1 MITLATHRLASSP
14 STGAAPRRPG
24 QGATALLA
32 AGAML
37 LAGFAAP
44 ARAHETLK
52 LDAPKP
58 NLAPTPPMGW
68 NSWNKFKCDVSE
80 DLIRKQADGMVA
92 SGMRDAGYKYI
103 VIDDCW
109 QKSRD
114 ADGNI
119 QADPERFPSGIKALA
134 DYVHSKGL
142 KFGLYSDAGSL
153 TCGGRPGS
161 AGHEFQDARQYAK
174 WGVDYLKYDWCHT
187 GTRNA
192 EAAYTIMAKALRESG
207 RDIVLSICEWGI
219 NQPEKWAPK
228 VGHLWRT
235 TGDIYDAWEGK
246 KDWSMGMTNILDL
259 QVDREGVAGPNG
271 WNDPDMLEIGNGNMT
286 TTEYE
291 SHFSLWAILAAP
303 LIAGNDLS
311 KMDADTQRILTNKDV
326 IAVDQDP
333 LGKQG
338 RRALKEGDLEV
349 WVRPLQGGEYAA
361 VLLNRGKTPAAM
373 KLTWDRMGLPAD
385 RKATVKD
392 LWSKKV
398 TKHVRGSHGGTVAPH
413 GVLMFRITPEL

>member
-1 MITLATHRLASSP
+1 MHPLIQRIAHTLALLSVLATLP
-14 STGAAPRRPG
+14 VH
-24 QGATALLA
+24 
-32 AGAML
+32 
-37 LAGFAAP
+37 
-44 ARAHETLK
+44 AHETLK

-68 NSWNKFKCDVSE
+68 NSWNKFACNVSE
-80 DLIRKQADGMVA
+80 QLIRQQADAMAA
-92 SGMRDAGYKYI
+92 SGMKDAGYQYI

-174 WGVDYLKYDWCHT
+174 WGVDYLKYDWCNT

-207 RDIVLSICEWGI
+207 RDIVLSICEWGN
-219 NQPEKWAPK
+219 NQPERWAAPI
-228 VGHLWRT
+228 GHLWRT
-235 TGDIYDAWEGK
+235 TGDIYDAWEGQ
-246 KDWSMGMTNILDL
+246 KDWSHGMTNILDM
-259 QVDREGVAGPNG
+259 QVERAAHASPNA
-271 WNDPDMLEIGNGNMT
+271 WNDPDMLEVGNGGMT

-291 SHFSLWAILAAP
+291 SHFSLWAMLAAP
-303 LIAGNDLS
+303 LVAGNDLS
-311 KMDADTQRILTNKDV
+311 KMDADTLRILTNKDV

-338 RRALKEGDLEV
+338 TRKQKEGDLEI
-349 WVRPLQGGEYAA
+349 WVRPLQGGEFAA
-361 VLLNRGKTPAAM
+361 VLFNRGKTPADM
-373 KLTWDRMGLPAD
+373 KLKWDRLGLPED
-385 RKATVKD
+385 RKADVKD
-392 LWSKKV
+392 LWSKKL
-398 TKHVRGSHGGTVAPH
+398 TKSVSGSYAGKVAPH
-413 GVLMFRITPEL
+413 GVIMVRVTPQR

>member
-1 MITLATHRLASSP
+1 MHSLF
-14 STGAAPRRPG
+14 RR
-24 QGATALLA
+24 AVYAVALLGVIA
-32 AGAML
+32 
-37 LAGFAAP
+37 AAP
-44 ARAHETLK
+44 AQAHETLK

-58 NLAPTPPMGW
+58 NVAPTPPMGW
-68 NSWNKFKCDVSE
+68 NSWNKFGCNVSE
-80 DLIRKQADGMVA
+80 QLVRQQAEAMAA
-92 SGMRDAGYKYI
+92 SGMKAAGYQYV

-161 AGHEFQDARQYAK
+161 AGHEFQDARQYAR

-207 RDIVLSICEWGI
+207 RDIVLSICEWGTDH
-219 NQPEKWAPK
+219 PERWGPT

-246 KDWSMGMTNILDL
+246 KEWSHGMTNILDM
-259 QVDREGVAGPNG
+259 QAERERPSAPNA
-271 WNDPDMLEIGNGNMT
+271 WNDPDMLEVGNGGMT

-291 SHFSLWAILAAP
+291 AHFSLWAMLAAP

-311 KMDADTQRILTNKDV
+311 RMDADTRRILTNADV
-326 IAVDQDP
+326 IAIDQDP
-333 LGKQG
+333 LGQQG
-338 RRALKEGDLEV
+338 RRILKEGDLEI
-349 WVRPLQGGEYAA
+349 WVRALKGGEQA
-361 VLLNRGKTPAAM
+361 VVLFNRGKTPADM
-373 KLTWDRMGLPAD
+373 KVGWDLLRLPAGQ
-385 RKATVKD
+385 KADVKD
-392 LWSKKV
+392 LWSKKL
-398 TKHVRGSHGGTVAPH
+398 TKNVIGSYGGKVAPH
-413 GVLMFRITPEL
+413 GVIMLRITPVL

>member
-1 MITLATHRLASSP
+1 MHTLF
-14 STGAAPRRPG
+14 RRAL
-24 QGATALLA
+24 QALALLGLIA
-32 AGAML
+32 
-37 LAGFAAP
+37 AAP
-44 ARAHETLK
+44 AHAHETLK
-52 LDAPKP
+52 LETPKP
-58 NLAPTPPMGW
+58 DLAPTPPMGW

-80 DLIRKQADGMVA
+80 ALIRKQADAMA
-92 SGMRDAGYKYI
+92 ESGMRDAGYQYI

-134 DYVHSKGL
+134 DYVHGKGL

-161 AGHEFQDARQYAK
+161 AGHEFQDARQYAR

-187 GTRNA
+187 GPRNA

-207 RDIVLSICEWGI
+207 RDIVLSICEWGTDH
-219 NQPEKWAPK
+219 PERWGPT

-235 TGDIYDAWEGK
+235 TGDIYDAWEGQ

-259 QVDREGVAGPNG
+259 QVERAAAAGPNG
-271 WNDPDMLEIGNGNMT
+271 WNDPDMLEIGNGGMT
-286 TTEYE
+286 VTEYE
-291 SHFSLWAILAAP
+291 SHFSLWAMLAAP
-303 LIAGNDLS
+303 LIAGNDMS
-311 KMDADTQRILTNKDV
+311 KMDADTVRILTNKDV

-338 RRALKEGDLEV
+338 RRVLRQGDLEV
-349 WVRPLQGGEYAA
+349 WVRPLQAGEFAA
-361 VLLNRGKTPAAM
+361 VLFNRGKAAADM
-373 KLTWDRMGLPAD
+373 TLNWDRLGLPATQ
-385 RKATVKD
+385 KADVKD

-398 TKHVRGSHGGTVAPH
+398 AKNVSGSYGAKVASHGV
-413 GVLMFRITPEL
+413 VMVRVTPAR

>member
-1 MITLATHRLASSP
+1 MHPLIQRIAHTLALAS
-14 STGAAPRRPG
+14 
-24 QGATALLA
+24 LLA
-32 AGAML
+32 AL
-37 LAGFAAP
+37 P
-44 ARAHETLK
+44 AHAHETLK
-52 LDAPKP
+52 LDTPKP

-68 NSWNKFKCDVSE
+68 NSWNKFACNVSE
-80 DLIRKQADGMVA
+80 KLLREQADAMAA
-92 SGMRDAGYKYI
+92 SGMKDAGYQYI

-114 ADGNI
+114 VDGNI

-174 WGVDYLKYDWCHT
+174 WGVDYLKYDWCNT

-207 RDIVLSICEWGI
+207 RDIVLSICEWGN
-219 NQPEKWAPK
+219 NQPERWAAP

-235 TGDIYDAWEGK
+235 TGDIYDAWEGR
-246 KDWSMGMTNILDL
+246 KDWSSGMVNILDL
-259 QVDREGVAGPNG
+259 QVEREAHAGPNA
-271 WNDPDMLEIGNGNMT
+271 WNDPDMLEVGNGGMT

-291 SHFSLWAILAAP
+291 SHFSLWAMLAAP

-311 KMDADTQRILTNKDV
+311 RMDADTLRILTNKDV

-349 WVRPLQGGEYAA
+349 WVRPLQGGEFAA
-361 VLLNRGKTPAAM
+361 VLFNRGKTPADM
-373 KLTWDRMGLPAD
+373 KLKWERLGLPED
-385 RKATVKD
+385 RKADVKD

-398 TKHVRGSHGGTVAPH
+398 TKGVSGSYAGKVAPH
-413 GVLMFRITPEL
+413 GVIMVRVTPQR

>member
-1 MITLATHRLASSP
+1 MHSLIRR
-14 STGAAPRRPG
+14 AAHVI
-24 QGATALLA
+24 ALL
-32 AGAML
+32 GPL
-37 LAGFAAP
+37 LGLAAAP
-44 ARAHETLK
+44 AHAHETLK

-68 NSWNKFKCDVSE
+68 NSWNKFACNVSE
-80 DLIRKQADGMVA
+80 QLIRQQADGMAA
-92 SGMRDAGYKYI
+92 SGMKAAGYRYI

-187 GTRNA
+187 GSRNA

-207 RDIVLSICEWGI
+207 RDIVLSICEWGN
-219 NQPEKWAPK
+219 NQPERWAQP

-235 TGDIYDAWEGK
+235 TGDIYDAWEGQ
-246 KDWSMGMTNILDL
+246 KDWSHGMTNILDM
-259 QVDREGVAGPNG
+259 QVERAAHAGPNG
-271 WNDPDMLEIGNGNMT
+271 WNDPDMLEVGNGGMT

-291 SHFSLWAILAAP
+291 SHFSLWAMLAAP

-311 KMDADTQRILTNKDV
+311 KMDADTVRILTNKDV
-326 IAVDQDP
+326 IAIDQDP
-333 LGKQG
+333 LGKQA

-361 VLLNRGKTPAAM
+361 VLFNRGKTAAEM
-373 KLTWDRMGLPAD
+373 TLEWDRLGLPATQ
-385 RKATVKD
+385 KATVKD

-398 TKHVRGSHGGTVAPH
+398 TKNVSGSHGGKVAPH
-413 GVLMFRITPEL
+413 GVLMFRIIPEL

>member
-1 MITLATHRLASSP
+1 MTMTLPSSTLHAACAAMAL
-14 STGAAPRRPG
+14 SAAAVLLGAP
-24 QGATALLA
+24 T
-32 AGAML
+32 
-37 LAGFAAP
+37 P
-44 ARAHETLK
+44 AQAHETLK

-80 DLIRKQADGMVA
+80 AMVRRQADAMAA
-92 SGMRDAGYKYI
+92 SGMKDAGYQYI

-228 VGHLWRT
+228 VGHLWRV
-235 TGDIYDAWEGK
+235 TGDIYDTWEGK

-259 QVDREGVAGPNG
+259 VVEREQVAGPNA
-271 WNDPDMLEIGNGNMT
+271 WADPDMLEIGNGNMT
-286 TTEYE
+286 VTEYE
-291 SHFSLWAILAAP
+291 SHFSLWAMLAAP
-303 LIAGNDLS
+303 LVAGNDLS
-311 KMDADTQRILTNKDV
+311 KMDADTLRILTNKDV

-333 LGKQG
+333 LGKPG
-338 RRALKEGDLEV
+338 RRTQKEGDLEV
-349 WVRPLQGGEYAA
+349 WVRPLQGGEHAA
-361 VLLNRGKTPAAM
+361 VLFNRGKTAADM
-373 KLTWDRMGLPAD
+373 TLKWDRLGLPATQ
-385 RKATVKD
+385 KATVKD

-398 TKHVRGSHGGTVAPH
+398 TKNVSGSHGGKVAPH
-413 GVLMFRITPEL
+413 GVLMLRITPER

>member
-1 MITLATHRLASSP
+1 MHPLVQRAAHAITLLAFV
-14 STGAAPRRPG
+14 
-24 QGATALLA
+24 ATASVH
-32 AGAML
+32 
-37 LAGFAAP
+37 
-44 ARAHETLK
+44 AHETLK
-52 LDAPKP
+52 LEAPKP
-58 NLAPTPPMGW
+58 LIAPTPPMGW
-68 NSWNKFKCDVSE
+68 NSWNKFACNVSE
-80 DLIRKQADGMVA
+80 QLIRQQADAMAA
-92 SGMRDAGYKYI
+92 SGMKDAGYQYI

-109 QKSRD
+109 QNSRD
-114 ADGNI
+114 AEGNI
-119 QADPERFPSGIKALA
+119 VADPERFPSGIKALA

-142 KFGLYSDAGSL
+142 KFGLYSDAGAL

-161 AGHEFQDARQYAK
+161 AGREFQDARQYAK

-187 GTRNA
+187 GPRNA

-207 RDIVLSICEWGI
+207 RDIVLSICEWGN
-219 NQPEKWAPK
+219 NQPERWAQP

-235 TGDIYDAWEGK
+235 TGDIYDAWEGQ
-246 KDWSMGMTNILDL
+246 KDWSHGMTNILDM
-259 QVDREGVAGPNG
+259 QVERAAHAGPNG
-271 WNDPDMLEIGNGNMT
+271 WNDPDMLEVGNGGMT

-291 SHFSLWAILAAP
+291 SHFSLWAMLAAP

-311 KMDADTQRILTNKDV
+311 KMDADTLRILTNKDV

-361 VLLNRGKTPAAM
+361 VLLNRGKTPADM
-373 KLTWDRMGLPAD
+373 KLGWDRLGLPASQ
-385 RKATVKD
+385 KATVKD

-398 TKHVRGSHGGTVAPH
+398 TKNVSGSYGGTVAPH
-413 GVLMFRITPEL
+413 GVIMVRITPVP

>member
-1 MITLATHRLASSP
+1 MNRYGKRLIVSSILV
-14 STGAAPRRPG
+14 A
-24 QGATALLA
+24 ATAATVVL
-32 AGAML
+32 
-37 LAGFAAP
+37 GFAAP
-44 ARAHETLK
+44 ALAHETLK
-52 LDAPKP
+52 LEAPKP
-58 NLAPTPPMGW
+58 LIAPTPPMGW
-68 NSWNKFKCDVSE
+68 NSWNKFACNVNE
-80 DLIRKQADGMVA
+80 QLIRQQADAMAA
-92 SGMRDAGYKYI
+92 SGMKDAGYQYI

-109 QKSRD
+109 QQKSRD

-119 QADPERFPSGIKALA
+119 QADPEHFPSGIKALA

-153 TCGGRPGS
+153 TCYGRPGS

-174 WGVDYLKYDWCHT
+174 WGVDYLKYDWCYT

-207 RDIVLSICEWGI
+207 RDIVFSLCEWGGSK
-219 NQPEKWAPK
+219 PGRWAHP

-235 TGDIYDAWEGK
+235 TGDIWDAWNGK
-246 KDWSMGMTNILDL
+246 KEWSHGMLDILDMNAEL
-259 QVDREGVAGPNG
+259 WSESAPNG
-271 WNDPDMLEIGNGNMT
+271 WNDPDMLEVGNGGMT

-291 SHFSLWAILAAP
+291 SHFSLWAMLAAP

-311 KMDADTQRILTNKDV
+311 KMDADTLRILTNKDV

-338 RRALKEGDLEV
+338 RRTLKQGDLEV
-349 WVRPLQGGEYAA
+349 WVRPLAAGEHAV
-361 VLLNRGKTPAAM
+361 VLLNRGTTPANM
-373 KLTWDRMGLPAD
+373 KVAWELLQLPVNQKAD
-385 RKATVKD
+385 VKD

-398 TKHVRGSHGGTVAPH
+398 TKNVSGSYGGKVAPH
-413 GVLMFRITPEL
+413 GVVMVRITPVP